1 MSNSDSKQLQE
12 PISGDGSSLS
22 GRFPDAP
29 EDMSRLVGDI
39 LEKLVDQPE
48 RDGLKETP
56 ERVASALSFLTEGYE
71 RSAEELFEGA
81 LFEIEYDEMVI
92 VEDID
97 FYSLCEHHMLPFY
110 GQAHIAYVPDRQVVG
125 LSKLSRLVD
134 LYARRLQVQER
145 LTTQVA
151 QSIQEIV
158 EPKGV
163 GVVVE
168 GHHLCMMMRGVQKQN
183 VKAVTSA
190 MLDLFRRDSRTRMEF
205 LELLNVD
212 RRNL

>member
-1 MSNSDSKQLQE
+1 MSDQENLSE
-12 PISGDGSSLS
+12 PISGKGQSIDDQ
-22 GRFPDAP
+22 FPDAS
-29 EDMSRLVGDI
+29 EQLSQSVASMIDQLVSDSDREG
-39 LEKLVDQPE
+39 LE
-48 RDGLKETP
+48 ETP
-56 ERVASALSFLTEGYE
+56 ERVASAMEFLTDGYN
-71 RSAEELFEGA
+71 RSPEELFDGA

-97 FYSLCEHHMLPFY
+97 FYSLCEHHLLPFY
-110 GQAHIAYVPDRQVVG
+110 GQAHIAYIPDQRVVG

-151 QSIQEIV
+151 ETIQEIV

-183 VKAVTSA
+183 AKAVTSS

-205 LELLNVD
+205 LELLDVNRV
-212 RRNL
+212 

>member
-1 MSNSDSKQLQE
+1 MSDQENLSE
-12 PISGDGSSLS
+12 PISGKGQNLDDQ
-22 GRFPDAP
+22 FPDAP
-29 EDMSRLVGDI
+29 EELSRSVETMIDQLVTDSDREG
-39 LEKLVDQPE
+39 LED
-48 RDGLKETP
+48 TP
-56 ERVASALSFLTEGYE
+56 ERVASAMEFLTDGYN
-71 RSAEELFEGA
+71 RSPEELFEGA

-97 FYSLCEHHMLPFY
+97 FYSLCEHHLLPFY
-110 GQAHIAYVPDRQVVG
+110 GQAHIAYIPDQRVVG

-151 QSIQEIV
+151 ETIQDIV

-183 VKAVTSA
+183 AKAVTSS

-205 LELLNVD
+205 LELLDVNRV
-212 RRNL
+212 

>member
-1 MSNSDSKQLQE
+1 MIDQLVTDSDREGL
-12 PISGDGSSLS
+12 
-22 GRFPDAP
+22 
-29 EDMSRLVGDI
+29 ED
-39 LEKLVDQPE
+39 
-48 RDGLKETP
+48 TP
-56 ERVASALSFLTEGYE
+56 ERVASAMEFLTDGYN
-71 RSAEELFEGA
+71 RSPEELFEGA

-97 FYSLCEHHMLPFY
+97 FYSLCEHHLLPFY
-110 GQAHIAYVPDRQVVG
+110 GQAHIAYIPDQRVVG

-151 QSIQEIV
+151 ETIQDIV

-183 VKAVTSA
+183 AKAVTSS

-205 LELLNVD
+205 LELLDVNRV
-212 RRNL
+212 

>member
-1 MSNSDSKQLQE
+1 MSDQENLSE
-12 PISGDGSSLS
+12 PISGTGQSLDDQ
-22 GRFPDAP
+22 FPDASEELSQSVETMIDQLVTDSDREGL
-29 EDMSRLVGDI
+29 ED
-39 LEKLVDQPE
+39 
-48 RDGLKETP
+48 TP
-56 ERVASALSFLTEGYE
+56 DRVASAMEFLTDGYN
-71 RSAEELFEGA
+71 RSPEELFEGA

-97 FYSLCEHHMLPFY
+97 FYSLCEHHLLPFY
-110 GQAHIAYVPDRQVVG
+110 GQAHIAYIPDQRVVG

-151 QSIQEIV
+151 ETIQDIV

-183 VKAVTSA
+183 AKAVTSS

-205 LELLNVD
+205 LELLDVNRV
-212 RRNL
+212 

>member
-1 MSNSDSKQLQE
+1 MSEQNQPEQ
-12 PISGDGSSLS
+12 ISGKGQNIDEP
-22 GRFPDAP
+22 FPDAP
-29 EDMSRLVGDI
+29 AVLSDSVEEVLHQ
-39 LEKLVDQPE
+39 LVDEPE
-48 RDGLKETP
+48 RDGLEDTP
-56 ERVASALSFLTEGYE
+56 ERVASALEFLTEGYN
-71 RSAEELFEGA
+71 RNAEELFEGA
-81 LFEIEYDEMVI
+81 LFDIEYDEMVI

-97 FYSLCEHHMLPFY
+97 YYSLCEHHLLPFY
-110 GQAHIAYVPDRQVVG
+110 GQAHIAYIPDSKVVG

-151 QSIQEIV
+151 ETIQEFV

-183 VKAVTSA
+183 AKAVTSS
-190 MLDLFRRDSRTRMEF
+190 MLDLFRRDSRTRTEF
-205 LELLNVD
+205 LELLDLNN
-212 RRNL
+212 R